1 MHRRID
7 FIAPQRMPRGSLLL
21 GQRQEM
27 PTGDLRTCRLTSK
40 SSLAG
45 LKKEFGE
52 RPEKIGSDSSECP
65 LSQAFR
71 ACCRRSCRIS
81 LLFAFLLCV
90 LLWFSLHVLFVLCC
104 FHCLAK
110 CKDYEWDKNSRGEEL
125 QEVKS
130 FKRPVSITQRQR
142 SPQIH
147 YPQAWL
153 CDTCKTT
160 SM

>member
-71 ACCRRSCRIS
+71 A
-81 LLFAFLLCV
+81 
-90 LLWFSLHVLFVLCC
+90 
-104 FHCLAK
+104 
-110 CKDYEWDKNSRGEEL
+110 
-125 QEVKS
+125 
-130 FKRPVSITQRQR
+130 
-142 SPQIH
+142 
-147 YPQAWL
+147 
-153 CDTCKTT
+153 
-160 SM
+160 